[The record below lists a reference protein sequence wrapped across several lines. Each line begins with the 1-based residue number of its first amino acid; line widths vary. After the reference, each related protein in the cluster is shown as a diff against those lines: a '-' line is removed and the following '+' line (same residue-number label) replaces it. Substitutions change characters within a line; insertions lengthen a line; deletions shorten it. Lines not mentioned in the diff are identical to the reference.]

1 MTPLVVAA
9 VAAACAA
16 ALLWPARPA
25 VPRARSRRWPR
36 GPVAVIVAARGP
48 VAAAAVVW
56 LTGVRLGVWPDGA
69 TVLAAGGR
77 FAGPIALVGLMAGGG
92 WWLRRRSTARRVRAT
107 RGAAVLALC
116 EDLAGDLA
124 AGAAP
129 GVALARAARRWPEFA
144 APSTAHRLGGSV
156 PSAWRALAAF
166 PGAGDLHVVAAA
178 WQVAERT
185 GAGLAEA
192 LAGVAAGIREQQ
204 RTRRLV
210 ASELASARA
219 TARLMAAL
227 PLLTLAVGSGAG
239 DPVGFLLGT
248 PIGLAC
254 AAAGVALALGG
265 VGWIEAIASGLERD
279 AAWQPGPR
287 S

>member
-1 MTPLVVAA
+1 MTLL
-9 VAAACAA
+9 VAAASAACAV
-16 ALLWPARPA
+16 ALLWPASQPVARAGSGRGWLARPA
-25 VPRARSRRWPR
+25 TV
-36 GPVAVIVAARGP
+36 P
-48 VAAAAVVW
+48 VAAVVVLW
-56 LTGVRLGVWPDGA
+56 LAGARLGVWPDGG
-69 TVLAAGGR
+69 TVLGVGGR
-77 FAGPIALVGLMAGGG
+77 FAGPLALGGLVVGGG

-107 RGAAVLALC
+107 RGAAVLELC

-129 GVALARAARRWPEFA
+129 GVALERAARRWPEFA
-144 APSTAHRLGGSV
+144 APATAHRLGASV
-156 PSAWRALAAF
+156 PSAWRALGAQ
-166 PGAGDLHVVAAA
+166 PGAADLHVVAAA

-192 LAGVAAGIREQQ
+192 LAGVATGIREQQ

-248 PIGLAC
+248 PVGLGC
-254 AAAGVALALGG
+254 AAAGVTLALAG
-265 VGWIEAIASGLERD
+265 VGWIEAIAAGLERE